1 LILLPNKL
9 RADFNTQFLGVC
21 SPKYISSSKPVFF
34 VLLELTSNVAAVGS
48 HGNSTNHT
56 DARIIIID
64 ASPRMN
70 LIDDPSFPN
79 IIVIFELPGVRNE
92 NIILQMKDGQF
103 IVIGTRDD
111 PSAEALVAA
120 KASPPTS
127 TDSGG
132 TDTSLDLHDNPEN
145 SLKDVPDDS
154 VVTCST
160 KPLIDGCIRELRYG
174 SFFRSIALPEGIK
187 VSLDVPSTAS
197 DDSFL
202 NVEI

>member
-9 RADFNTQFLGVC
+9 RFKTQFLGVC

-34 VLLELTSNVAAVGS
+34 VLLGLTSNVAAVGS
-48 HGNSTNHT
+48 HGNSTSHT

-70 LIDDPSFPN
+70 LIDDPSSPN

-92 NIILQMKDGQF
+92 NIILHMKDGQF
-103 IVIGTRDD
+103 IVIGIRDD

-120 KASPPTS
+120 KVSLPTS

-132 TDTSLDLHDNPEN
+132 TDANLDPHDPEN
-145 SLKDVPDDS
+145 PLKDVPDDS
-154 VVTCST
+154 VVTCSA
-160 KPLIDGCIRELRYG
+160 KPLMDGCIRELRYG

-187 VSLDVPSTAS
+187 VSLDVP
-197 DDSFL
+197 
-202 NVEI
+202 